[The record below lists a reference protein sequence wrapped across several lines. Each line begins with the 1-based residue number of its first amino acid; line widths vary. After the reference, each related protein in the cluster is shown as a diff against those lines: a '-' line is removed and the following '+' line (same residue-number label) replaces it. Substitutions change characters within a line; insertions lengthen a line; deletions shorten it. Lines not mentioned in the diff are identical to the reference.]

1 VLTLLVTVAMVLPV
15 AIVVVLAAARLLGAM
30 QDDAAAA
37 VLDRIALGA
46 GVLWA
51 IALVAL
57 LLALAIHAL
66 GSGPGSGD
74 SSS

>member
-1 VLTLLVTVAMVLPV
+1 MILVTVATILPV
-15 AIVVVLAAARLLGAM
+15 AIVVLLAAARLLGAM

-37 VLDRIALGA
+37 VFDRTALAAGA
-46 GVLWA
+46 LWA
-51 IALVAL
+51 IALVTL
-57 LLALAIHAL
+57 LIALAIHAL